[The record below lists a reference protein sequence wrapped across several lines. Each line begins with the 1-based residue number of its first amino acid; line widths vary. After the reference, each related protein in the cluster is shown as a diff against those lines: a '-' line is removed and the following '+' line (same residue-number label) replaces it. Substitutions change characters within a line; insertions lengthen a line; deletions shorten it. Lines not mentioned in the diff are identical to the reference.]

1 MFRIIDIDKILKRN
15 FTNVFGCLLIFAAVT
30 VQIQKKSS
38 NSTFGFPTTFNPTIE
53 KFAQN
58 DHQHHTV
65 PYSNLL
71 HHVNNPRPVSTL
83 LGLIRRV

>member
-1 MFRIIDIDKILKRN
+1 MQNEKEITKRGIKKRRQKYFGDKVL
-15 FTNVFGCLLIFAAVT
+15 F
-30 VQIQKKSS
+30 
-38 NSTFGFPTTFNPTIE
+38 TIE